1 MCAVIRRGL
10 ESPKIKQ
17 RDLSLDERAIQSDEQ
32 QTGNLGT
39 HRLLRSACVDI
50 EIWYEMGLL
59 TRGWSK
65 KGVGKRHACM
75 SETGPVYP

>member
-50 EIWYEMGLL
+50 ELGMYEMGLLL

-65 KGVGKRHACM
+65 KG
-75 SETGPVYP
+75 